1 MLDRVGEKSL
11 ELKLTVLDG
20 ESGPIPLL
28 VTDLFWGEVGVSS
41 APAGVFGVSA
51 GLKLGEPL
59 LQPRIGARPSGFVP
73 GSGSMSCFVSSVCD
87 VNFR

>member
-11 ELKLTVLDG
+11 ELKLTVLVG

-28 VTDLFWGEVGVSS
+28 VTDLFCGEDGVSS

-51 GLKLGEPL
+51 GLKLGESL
-59 LQPRIGARPSGFVP
+59 LQPKIGAKPSACLP
-73 GSGSMSCFVSSVCD
+73 GSGSIAITILLY
-87 VNFR
+87 